1 MNNSLSRE
9 KQKLKI
15 KRYLFVLSIIILPLI
30 NFIVFYLVQN
40 FSSFIMAFQVK
51 KQGISYWSFDN
62 YVRIFREFTQ
72 SDRSSDLYISLI
84 NTFKFFFL
92 GIIMLPVSFLTSYFM
107 YKKIFLHGVF
117 KIVFFLPSILSAV
130 VWSSI
135 FKLVLEPTGPIAR
148 FIQ

>member
-51 KQGISYWSFDN
+51 KETGFLKHCMNWQKK
-62 YVRIFREFTQ
+62 R
-72 SDRSSDLYISLI
+72 LI
-84 NTFKFFFL
+84 NWVRNWSL
-92 GIIMLPVSFLTSYFM
+92 HRIM
-107 YKKIFLHGVF
+107 
-117 KIVFFLPSILSAV
+117 SI
-130 VWSSI
+130 
-135 FKLVLEPTGPIAR
+135 
-148 FIQ
+148 